1 MFTKPNIQ
9 NKSIPPNKT
18 VNNTR
23 FYDNIALFYCGVSG
37 VSSLA
42 ARNLINCSAVTIPKK
57 KAAAQ

>member
-9 NKSIPPNKT
+9 NKSRPPNKT

-37 VSSLA
+37 VSSLSIILLA
-42 ARNLINCSAVTIPKK
+42 LPITNISNDCPM
-57 KAAAQ
+57 